1 MDVIL
6 PDGTVVTG
14 VPDNMTKAQFI
25 EKARANGYD
34 VSKLTG
40 QKESNLL
47 MDALNYIPSLGDA
60 AARGV
65 IGAGSRAL
73 TGVQALGGSLSGL
86 VGREEEAAQRFKAM
100 EDRQRSTEQF
110 LKETYPDTGTFREK
124 LVGGAA
130 QIPSYINPLI
140 AGATILGTGIEEQ
153 QQANQLGVD
162 PETAKRAG
170 YIGSIGNAA
179 MMALPG
185 AGAVKGTLVGGGT
198 AFAGE
203 QAQVA
208 NLALSGYEKAAAE
221 RKKEV
226 FDATLIGAII
236 GGGVGAATRPS
247 KPKPKP
253 ESKPVTE
260 ALGNL
265 DAISEQK
272 KQQTQTETL
281 TAEQQAAEAAA
292 VQAGALRTQQGE
304 LALDIPNEV
313 DVSGVRNPYDVGGR
327 ISDLAAGMETT
338 IDSPQLD
345 LFAQGLRDQA
355 YNRPDIQAA
364 ELALLQAKDQAR
376 STQEQGAINRE
387 LEAGYRLLEQ
397 DKPRD
402 ALGRPLYDQQ
412 PFLVQPGD
420 VQEGAPINLGSRI
433 GTDPSGIPSLADA
446 MQAAN
451 QRPLTAA
458 GANPSMYPPGGP
470 QMGMAPSRVPKTNL
484 NDIMAKQMSAVDSAW
499 ESTASSTPRA
509 EQAAVL
515 APTPKS
521 TRPLTEIQQIDA
533 FGKALGS
540 ARPYPG
546 VLRGRVNLQAQ
557 KAAIAGDFQ
566 GVINAL
572 SKSKNLIV
580 SEIAKKAKKLNTKIV
595 IDNNAAEQ
603 LQVKSSFMRQMS
615 IDGATMHLE
624 ALAALRALE
633 PQIKALPDGSALD
646 YEITGKR
653 IQALENGQRVT
664 TISLA
669 NIAEMGHSM
678 FSPLESGPL
687 KLRTKED
694 FQTLLREFESLT
706 KKIGEA
712 DLKLTS
718 TGSKMVGAINGMYDA
733 KTDTIRIEE
742 FSARDESTL
751 AHEIVHA
758 QVLKAVA
765 NPNARQQ
772 PIVKRLETLYDFVK
786 SKLEGSRLYGLA
798 SIQEFIAEGMA
809 NPAFQFRL
817 NQIEY
822 KNQSAWKSFTTTV
835 ANLIGVK
842 SGTSFTELLSIYGD
856 LTTGSK
862 TNLKDA
868 TANLVDAIASATG
881 AKQNFLKDGGIRTA
895 AKDFV
900 NALWDA
906 GSRKW
911 SEVLAKGREL
921 FGDTWSKIGQVVKA
935 EWDSF
940 VLYQKAI
947 SAGKAGSFANDPTLQ
962 GITKTLGKLD
972 NSKTQISRA
981 VDSAF
986 SSMEFPKSPDEL
998 KAESFKAIPGMKDT
1012 PYVAKDP
1019 VFENEKPNI
1028 LAEGKDGGR
1037 FWFMTP
1043 GRLMAQ
1049 ELRNSNLIKTVG
1061 RLFENAR
1068 NRAAYYNRTVLEPIK
1083 REVKR
1088 ISANDNE
1095 VILLRDIM
1103 HKELKNGTPF
1113 TPEELLSAGVSPEL
1127 SGVLQKMR
1135 AAYADV
1141 LAKEN
1146 AARVEAG
1153 LKPITA
1159 LDAYYASRWVGPWTA
1174 EVRLKV
1180 EVGDNRPH
1188 GKLVYFIRERSKGSL
1203 NNAIEWVKQKHPE
1216 LEIINNGYDK
1226 NYSLKKGRIE
1236 AGYEAMLQILG
1247 PEDPLIKDID
1257 AWMKERATQ
1266 TTENVL
1272 GQEKHFKAKSGKLG
1286 YAGSRP
1292 WVDAAKDAREF
1303 LQQQLQYIE
1312 NGYIW
1317 SENQTALREMKKYT
1331 SDADILKQQPNNVK
1345 YVKELAKLELGQ
1357 GTLKEIDALENLV
1370 AKGLGGNTGF
1380 GHMAVG
1386 VAKSIFYLKTM
1397 GLSTPYIVVSLL
1409 QPALV
1414 LPPALIHAKGSFKDA
1429 IPALSDGPY
1438 VLARTLL
1445 DDYNYQNPKLNE
1457 LADFVKKKKD
1467 PFVEEAYRYARD
1479 NQVTEVNPLDEIRDP
1494 ANTSGVPRSIE
1505 VANKTVGAT
1514 ISLPEIAS
1522 RSFVY
1527 MSFVHGLRNKFDTS
1541 TPEGRLQLF
1550 EKAAEMTGFAMG
1562 VYRKEQKAPI
1572 YQRMGMAG
1580 NALSTLTTFPLTYMA
1595 QGWKY
1600 IKEAKKGNPVPLL
1613 AFMGTSLMMAGATG
1627 LINLDD
1633 AIDLYNFVKRWML
1646 TPSQYAFLEKYPMLA
1661 DPKGWLVKN
1670 TPDWVS
1676 YGPVSSLTGTNLYTR
1691 TSMGDVVQFGPFES
1705 STSNIIESMFP
1716 FVAELYKTGEGAWDI
1731 GVGVAK
1737 GDMKRIKEGGYA
1749 MTPSGLRGLYEE
1761 TVPGFREGTIIKRP
1775 SDLKEKQ
1782 VDRPEDEAFQ
1792 RMLGFRSLR
1801 EQKELDL
1808 GFANRTQ
1815 EELRAKQYK
1824 NAADE
1829 LLNAIYN
1836 QKGIPDAFE
1845 TWVALG
1851 GDPRNLNQ
1859 VQKRYILNSVATKLQ
1874 QDAMKAKSSSPAE
1887 RMKAQRAIEI
1897 FNELQR

>member
-247 KPKPKP
+247 KTKPKP

-272 KQQTQTETL
+272 KQQAQTETL

-292 VQAGALRTQQGE
+292 VQAGARRTQQGE

-412 PFLVQPGD
+412 PFLVQPGGF
-420 VQEGAPINLGSRI
+420 QEGAPINLGSRI

-470 QMGMAPSRVPKTNL
+470 QMGMAPSRVP
-484 NDIMAKQMSAVDSAW
+484 
-499 ESTASSTPRA
+499 
-509 EQAAVL
+509 
-515 APTPKS
+515 
-521 TRPLTEIQQIDA
+521 
-533 FGKALGS
+533 
-540 ARPYPG
+540 
-546 VLRGRVNLQAQ
+546 
-557 KAAIAGDFQ
+557 
-566 GVINAL
+566 
-572 SKSKNLIV
+572 
-580 SEIAKKAKKLNTKIV
+580 
-595 IDNNAAEQ
+595 
-603 LQVKSSFMRQMS
+603 
-615 IDGATMHLE
+615 
-624 ALAALRALE
+624 
-633 PQIKALPDGSALD
+633 
-646 YEITGKR
+646 
-653 IQALENGQRVT
+653 
-664 TISLA
+664 
-669 NIAEMGHSM
+669 
-678 FSPLESGPL
+678 
-687 KLRTKED
+687 
-694 FQTLLREFESLT
+694 
-706 KKIGEA
+706 
-712 DLKLTS
+712 
-718 TGSKMVGAINGMYDA
+718 
-733 KTDTIRIEE
+733 
-742 FSARDESTL
+742 
-751 AHEIVHA
+751 
-758 QVLKAVA
+758 
-765 NPNARQQ
+765 
-772 PIVKRLETLYDFVK
+772 
-786 SKLEGSRLYGLA
+786 
-798 SIQEFIAEGMA
+798 
-809 NPAFQFRL
+809 
-817 NQIEY
+817 
-822 KNQSAWKSFTTTV
+822 
-835 ANLIGVK
+835 
-842 SGTSFTELLSIYGD
+842 
-856 LTTGSK
+856 K

>member
-1 MDVIL
+1 MDVRL
-6 PDGTVVTG
+6 PDGTVITG
-14 VPDNMTKAQFI
+14 VPDNFTKAQLI
-25 EKARANGYD
+25 EKLRANGYD
-34 VSKLTG
+34 VSKLNLETTVG
-40 QKESNLL
+40 EDIKIGTAGALSRLDAAQAMARVGYDQALAQAAPTHPYAAIAALAQKGINKLL
-47 MDALNYIPSLGDA
+47 PPTTTDEIFKKQAEREAALNKWANPEQKQQSFGGELLGTA
-60 AARGV
+60 TT
-65 IGAGSRAL
+65 L
-73 TGVQALGGSLSGL
+73 PL
-86 VGREEEAAQRFKAM
+86 
-100 EDRQRSTEQF
+100 
-110 LKETYPDTGTFREK
+110 
-124 LVGGAA
+124 
-130 QIPSYINPLI
+130 QIPAIVGASPQKMQDLI
-140 AGATILGTGIEEQ
+140 QKGESVQTA
-153 QQANQLGVD
+153 QQAGLID
-162 PETAKRAG
+162 TALNTAM
-170 YIGSIGNAA
+170 IAA
-179 MMALPG
+179 PAAFGKTLTQKVLTG
-185 AGAVKGTLVGGGT
+185 AGANTVLGGVSDAATRAIAEQEATKKAYDPFDPRRRAMDAILG
-198 AFAGE
+198 AGFGAVAPKSKPKSKPVE
-203 QAQVA
+203 DTINNLKALNEQKEQQAQA
-208 NLALSGYEKAAAE
+208 EKAA
-221 RKKEV
+221 
-226 FDATLIGAII
+226 
-236 GGGVGAATRPS
+236 
-247 KPKPKP
+247 
-253 ESKPVTE
+253 
-260 ALGNL
+260 
-265 DAISEQK
+265 
-272 KQQTQTETL
+272 
-281 TAEQQAAEAAA
+281 AEQQAAEAAA

-304 LALDIPNEV
+304 LALDTPNEV

-345 LFAQGLRDQA
+345 LFAQGLREQA

-412 PFLVQPGD
+412 PFLVQPGG
-420 VQEGAPINLGSRI
+420 VQEGPPINLGSRV
-433 GTDPSGIPSLADA
+433 GTDPSGIPSLEAA

-458 GANPSMYPPGGP
+458 GANPSMYPMGGP
-470 QMGMAPSRVPKTNL
+470 QMGMAPSRVP
-484 NDIMAKQMSAVDSAW
+484 
-499 ESTASSTPRA
+499 
-509 EQAAVL
+509 
-515 APTPKS
+515 
-521 TRPLTEIQQIDA
+521 
-533 FGKALGS
+533 
-540 ARPYPG
+540 
-546 VLRGRVNLQAQ
+546 
-557 KAAIAGDFQ
+557 
-566 GVINAL
+566 
-572 SKSKNLIV
+572 
-580 SEIAKKAKKLNTKIV
+580 
-595 IDNNAAEQ
+595 
-603 LQVKSSFMRQMS
+603 
-615 IDGATMHLE
+615 
-624 ALAALRALE
+624 
-633 PQIKALPDGSALD
+633 
-646 YEITGKR
+646 
-653 IQALENGQRVT
+653 
-664 TISLA
+664 
-669 NIAEMGHSM
+669 
-678 FSPLESGPL
+678 
-687 KLRTKED
+687 
-694 FQTLLREFESLT
+694 
-706 KKIGEA
+706 
-712 DLKLTS
+712 
-718 TGSKMVGAINGMYDA
+718 
-733 KTDTIRIEE
+733 
-742 FSARDESTL
+742 
-751 AHEIVHA
+751 
-758 QVLKAVA
+758 
-765 NPNARQQ
+765 
-772 PIVKRLETLYDFVK
+772 
-786 SKLEGSRLYGLA
+786 
-798 SIQEFIAEGMA
+798 
-809 NPAFQFRL
+809 
-817 NQIEY
+817 
-822 KNQSAWKSFTTTV
+822 
-835 ANLIGVK
+835 
-842 SGTSFTELLSIYGD
+842 
-856 LTTGSK
+856 K

-921 FGDTWSKIGQVVKA
+921 FGDTWRKIGQVVKA

-940 VLYQKAI
+940 VRYQKAI
-947 SAGKAGSFANDPTLQ
+947 SAGTAGSFANDPTLQ

-1049 ELRNSNLIKTVG
+1049 ELRNSNLIKVNG

-1068 NRAAYYNRTVLEPIK
+1068 NRAAFKIRTVLEPIK
-1083 REVKR
+1083 REAKL

-1103 HKELKNGTPF
+1103 HMELKNGKPF
-1113 TPEELLSAGVSPEL
+1113 TPDELLASGVSPEL

-1135 AAYADV
+1135 PAYADV

-1174 EVRLKV
+1174 EVRLKA
-1180 EVGDNRPH
+1180 VGEDGKPYS
-1188 GKLVYFIRERSKGSL
+1188 KLVYFIRERSKGSL

-1272 GQEKHFKAKSGKLG
+1272 GQEKHFKAKGGKLG

-1292 WVDAAKDAREF
+1292 WVDAATDAREF
-1303 LQQQLQYIE
+1303 LNQQLQYIE

-1317 SENQTALREMKKYT
+1317 SENQAALREMKKYT

-1386 VAKSIFYLKTM
+1386 VAKSIFYLKAM

-1457 LADFVKKKKD
+1457 LADFAKKKKD

-1505 VANKTVGAT
+1505 LANKIVGAT

-1550 EKAAEMTGFAMG
+1550 EKAAEMTGFVMG

-1572 YQRMGMAG
+1572 YQRMGMVG
-1580 NALSTLTTFPLTYMA
+1580 NALSTLQTFPLTYMA
-1595 QGWKY
+1595 QGLTY

-1627 LINLDD
+1627 LIGLDD
-1633 AIDLYNFVKRWML
+1633 ATELYNFVKRWIL

-1676 YGPVSSLTGTNLYTR
+1676 YGPVSSLTGTNLFTR
-1691 TSMGDVVQFGPFES
+1691 TTMGDVVQFGPFES
-1705 STSNIIESMFP
+1705 STTNIIESMFP

-1731 GVGVAK
+1731 GIGVAK

-1775 SDLKEKQ
+1775 SDLKVKQ
-1782 VDRPEDEAFQ
+1782 VDRPLDEAEK
-1792 RMLGFRSLR
+1792 RMLGFRSMR

-1824 NAADE
+1824 NASDS

-1859 VQKRYILNSVATKLQ
+1859 VQKRYILNSTATKLQ
-1874 QDAMKAKSSSPAE
+1874 QDAMKARSNSPAE
-1887 RMKAQRAIEI
+1887 RRKAQQAIEI
-1897 FNELQR
+1897 LNELQR

>member
-1 MDVIL
+1 MDVRL
-6 PDGTVVTG
+6 PDGTVING
-14 VPDNMTKAQFI
+14 VPDNFTKAQLI
-25 EKARANGYD
+25 EKLRANGYD

-73 TGVQALGGSLSGL
+73 TGVQALGGGLSDL
-86 VGREEEAAQRFKAM
+86 VGREEEAAKRFKAM

-130 QIPSYINPLI
+130 QIPSYINPFI

-185 AGAVKGTLVGGGT
+185 AGAVKGALVGGGT

-247 KPKPKP
+247 KPKPKS
-253 ESKPVTE
+253 EPVNET
-260 ALGNL
+260 LGNL

-272 KQQTQTETL
+272 KQQAQTETL
-281 TAEQQAAEAAA
+281 TAEQQATEAAA
-292 VQAGALRTQQGE
+292 VQAGARRTQQGE
-304 LALDIPNEV
+304 LALDLPNEA

-345 LFAQGLRDQA
+345 LFAKGLREQA

-387 LEAGYRLLEQ
+387 LEAGYKLLEQ

-402 ALGRPLYDQQ
+402 AFGRPLYDQQ
-412 PFLVQPGD
+412 PFL
-420 VQEGAPINLGSRI
+420 
-433 GTDPSGIPSLADA
+433 
-446 MQAAN
+446 
-451 QRPLTAA
+451 
-458 GANPSMYPPGGP
+458 P

-484 NDIMAKQMSAVDSAW
+484 NDVMAKQMSAVDRTV
-499 ESTASSTPRA
+499 ESTASITPLA
-509 EQAAVL
+509 APAAVL

-546 VLRGRVNLQAQ
+546 VLRGRVNIPAQ
-557 KAAIAGDFQ
+557 KAAMAGDFQ
-566 GVINAL
+566 GVITAL

-603 LQVKSSFMRQMS
+603 IQVKSSFMRQMS

-633 PQIKALPDGSALD
+633 PQIKALPDGSALN

-653 IQALENGQRVT
+653 IQALDNGQLVGT
-664 TISLA
+664 VSLA
-669 NIAEMGHSM
+669 DMAQMGSSM
-678 FSPLESGPL
+678 FSPLESGPI

-706 KKIGEA
+706 KKLGEA

-765 NPNARQQ
+765 NPDVRQQ

-786 SKLEGSRLYGLA
+786 TKLEGSRLYGLA

-842 SGTSFTELLSIYGD
+842 SGTAFTELLSIYGD
-856 LTTGSK
+856 LTKGPK

-868 TANLVDAIASATG
+868 TANQVSDLKKPFVPKGQRGSVDPD
-881 AKQNFLKDGGIRTA
+881 L
-895 AKDFV
+895 
-900 NALWDA
+900 L
-906 GSRKW
+906 
-911 SEVLAKGREL
+911 
-921 FGDTWSKIGQVVKA
+921 
-935 EWDSF
+935 
-940 VLYQKAI
+940 
-947 SAGKAGSFANDPTLQ
+947 
-962 GITKTLGKLD
+962 GITKAI
-972 NSKTQISRA
+972 NMMSSAKTQISKA
-981 VDSAF
+981 VDSALN
-986 SSMEFPKSPDEL
+986 SMKFPKSTEEQ
-998 KAESFKAIPGMKDT
+998 KSEAFKSIPGMEDT
-1012 PYVAKDP
+1012 AYVAKDP
-1019 VFENEKPNI
+1019 IFENEKPNI
-1028 LAEGKDGGR
+1028 LAEGKDGGK
-1037 FWFMTP
+1037 FWFMGP
-1043 GRLMAQ
+1043 GRIQMQ
-1049 ELRNSNLIKTVG
+1049 ELRNSQLIKVVG

-1068 NRAAYYNRTVLEPIK
+1068 NRAAFYTRTVLEPIK
-1083 REVKR
+1083 REAKR

-1127 SGVLQKMR
+1127 SGLLQKMR
-1135 AAYADV
+1135 TAFEDV
-1141 LAKEN
+1141 LVKEN
-1146 AARVEAG
+1146 AARKDAG

-1174 EVRLKV
+1174 EVRLKA
-1180 EVGDNRPH
+1180 VGEDGKPYS
-1188 GKLVYFIRERSKGSL
+1188 KLVYFIRERSRGGL
-1203 NNAIEWVKQKHPE
+1203 NNAIDWVKQKHPE

-1226 NYSLKKGRIE
+1226 NYSMKKGRIE

-1257 AWMKERATQ
+1257 TWMKERATQ

-1292 WVDAAKDAREF
+1292 WIDAAKDAREF
-1303 LQQQLQYIE
+1303 LNQQLQYIE
-1312 NGYIW
+1312 NGYTW
-1317 SENQTALREMKKYT
+1317 SENQAALREMKKYT
-1331 SDADILKQQPNNVK
+1331 SDADILKQQKNNVE

-1357 GTLKEIDALENLV
+1357 GTLKEIENLENLV
-1370 AKGLGGNTGF
+1370 ARGLGGNTGF
-1380 GHMAVG
+1380 GHMATG
-1386 VAKSIFYLKTM
+1386 VAKSIFYLKAM
-1397 GLSTPYIVVSLL
+1397 GLSTPYIVVTFL
-1409 QPALV
+1409 QVPLV
-1414 LPPALIHAKGSFKDA
+1414 LPPTLLYAKGNFIQAAKA
-1429 IPALSDGPY
+1429 VKDGPY
-1438 VLARTLL
+1438 ILARTLL
-1445 DDYNYQNPKLNE
+1445 DDYNYKNPKLNE
-1457 LADFVKKKKD
+1457 MVDFAKQKFD

-1522 RSFVY
+1522 RSLVY

-1550 EKAAEMTGFAMG
+1550 EKASEMTGFAMG

-1572 YQRMGMAG
+1572 YQRMGMVG
-1580 NALSTLTTFPLTYMA
+1580 NALSTLQTFPLTYMA
-1595 QGWKY
+1595 QGLKY
-1600 IKEAKKGNPVPLL
+1600 IKEAKKGNPAPLL

-1627 LINLDD
+1627 LIGLDD
-1633 AIDLYNFVKRWML
+1633 ATELYNFVKRWIL

-1670 TPDWVS
+1670 TPDWAS

-1705 STSNIIESMFP
+1705 STTNIIESMFP
-1716 FVAELYKTGEGAWDI
+1716 FVSELVKTGGGAWDVA
-1731 GVGVAK
+1731 VGAAK

-1749 MTPSGLRGLYEE
+1749 LNFSGLRGLYEE

-1782 VDRPEDEAFQ
+1782 VDRPEDEAFK
-1792 RMLGFRSLR
+1792 RMIGFRSLR

-1808 GFANRTQ
+1808 SFATRTQ

-1824 NAADE
+1824 NASDG

-1859 VQKRYILNSVATKLQ
+1859 VQKRYILNSTATKLQ

>member
-1 MDVIL
+1 MDVRL
-6 PDGTVVTG
+6 PDGTVITG
-14 VPDNMTKAQFI
+14 VPDNFTKAQLI
-25 EKARANGYD
+25 EKLRANGYD
-34 VSKLTG
+34 VSKLNLETTVG
-40 QKESNLL
+40 EDIKIGTAGALSRLDAAQAMARVGYDQALAQAAPTHPYAAIAALAQKGINKLL
-47 MDALNYIPSLGDA
+47 PPTTTDEIFKKQAEREAALNKWANPEQKQQSFGGELLGTAATLPLQIPA
-60 AARGV
+60 IV
-65 IGAGSRAL
+65 
-73 TGVQALGGSLSGL
+73 
-86 VGREEEAAQRFKAM
+86 
-100 EDRQRSTEQF
+100 
-110 LKETYPDTGTFREK
+110 
-124 LVGGAA
+124 GAA
-130 QIPSYINPLI
+130 PQKMQDLI
-140 AGATILGTGIEEQ
+140 QKGESVQTA
-153 QQANQLGVD
+153 QQAGLID
-162 PETAKRAG
+162 TALNTAM
-170 YIGSIGNAA
+170 IAA
-179 MMALPG
+179 PAAFGKTLTQKVLTG
-185 AGAVKGTLVGGGT
+185 AGANTVL
-198 AFAGE
+198 
-203 QAQVA
+203 
-208 NLALSGYEKAAAE
+208 
-221 RKKEV
+221 
-226 FDATLIGAII
+226 
-236 GGGVGAATRPS
+236 GGVSDAATRAIAEQEATKKAYDPFDPRRRAMDAILGAGFGAVAPKS
-247 KPKPKP
+247 KPK
-253 ESKPVTE
+253 SKPVEDTINNLK
-260 ALGNL
+260 ALN
-265 DAISEQK
+265 EQK
-272 KQQTQTETL
+272 EQQAQAEKTA
-281 TAEQQAAEAAA
+281 AEQQAAEAAA

-345 LFAQGLRDQA
+345 LFAQGLREQV

-364 ELALLQAKDQAR
+364 ELALLQAKDRAR

-412 PFLVQPGD
+412 PFLVQPGG
-420 VQEGAPINLGSRI
+420 VQEGAPINLGSRV
-433 GTDPSGIPSLADA
+433 GTDPSGIPSLEAA

-458 GANPSMYPPGGP
+458 GANPSMYPMGGP

-484 NDIMAKQMSAVDSAW
+484 
-499 ESTASSTPRA
+499 
-509 EQAAVL
+509 
-515 APTPKS
+515 
-521 TRPLTEIQQIDA
+521 
-533 FGKALGS
+533 
-540 ARPYPG
+540 
-546 VLRGRVNLQAQ
+546 
-557 KAAIAGDFQ
+557 
-566 GVINAL
+566 
-572 SKSKNLIV
+572 
-580 SEIAKKAKKLNTKIV
+580 
-595 IDNNAAEQ
+595 
-603 LQVKSSFMRQMS
+603 
-615 IDGATMHLE
+615 
-624 ALAALRALE
+624 
-633 PQIKALPDGSALD
+633 
-646 YEITGKR
+646 
-653 IQALENGQRVT
+653 
-664 TISLA
+664 
-669 NIAEMGHSM
+669 
-678 FSPLESGPL
+678 
-687 KLRTKED
+687 
-694 FQTLLREFESLT
+694 
-706 KKIGEA
+706 
-712 DLKLTS
+712 
-718 TGSKMVGAINGMYDA
+718 
-733 KTDTIRIEE
+733 
-742 FSARDESTL
+742 
-751 AHEIVHA
+751 
-758 QVLKAVA
+758 
-765 NPNARQQ
+765 
-772 PIVKRLETLYDFVK
+772 
-786 SKLEGSRLYGLA
+786 
-798 SIQEFIAEGMA
+798 
-809 NPAFQFRL
+809 
-817 NQIEY
+817 
-822 KNQSAWKSFTTTV
+822 
-835 ANLIGVK
+835 
-842 SGTSFTELLSIYGD
+842 
-856 LTTGSK
+856 
-862 TNLKDA
+862 KDA
-868 TANLVDAIASATG
+868 TANLMDAIASATG

-921 FGDTWSKIGQVVKA
+921 FGDTWRKIGQVVKA

-940 VLYQKAI
+940 VRYQKAI
-947 SAGKAGSFANDPTLQ
+947 SAGKAGSFATSPFKKGDKIITKEGVRGTIVDLKIIPKRDLSGWYAKRQELHDQAFQGYMAGQHTFDQATAIFDSLVKKNEDVLRRLFRNNSNEVEVFPKVLLEGQTRPKTLSSDDIETHFGGPKPFVPKGQ
-962 GITKTLGKLD
+962 RGAVHQDLLGITKAL
-972 NSKTQISRA
+972 NMFSNAKTQISRA

-998 KAESFKAIPGMKDT
+998 KAESFKAIPGMKDA

-1103 HKELKNGTPF
+1103 HMELKNGKPF
-1113 TPEELLSAGVSPEL
+1113 TPDELLAAGVSPEL

-1174 EVRLKV
+1174 EVRLKA
-1180 EVGDNRPH
+1180 VGEDGKPYS
-1188 GKLVYFIRERSKGSL
+1188 KLVYFIRERSKGSL

-1272 GQEKHFKAKSGKLG
+1272 GQEKHFKAKGGKLG

-1303 LQQQLQYIE
+1303 LNQQLQYIE

-1317 SENQTALREMKKYT
+1317 SENQAALREMKKYT
-1331 SDADILKQQPNNVK
+1331 SDADILKQQPNNVE

-1357 GTLKEIDALENLV
+1357 GTIKEIDALENWA

-1386 VAKSIFYLKTM
+1386 VAKSIFYLKAM
-1397 GLSTPYIVVSLL
+1397 GLSVPYIVVSLL

-1414 LPPALIHAKGSFKDA
+1414 LPPAIIHAKGSFKDA
-1429 IPALSDGPY
+1429 IPALADGPY

-1445 DDYNYQNPKLNE
+1445 DDYNYKNPKLNE
-1457 LADFVKKKKD
+1457 LVDFAKKKKD

-1505 VANKTVGAT
+1505 LANKTVGAT
-1514 ISLPEIAS
+1514 ISLPEIAP

-1572 YQRMGMAG
+1572 YQRMGMVG
-1580 NALSTLTTFPLTYMA
+1580 NALSTLQTFPLTYMA
-1595 QGWKY
+1595 QGLTY
-1600 IKEAKKGNPVPLL
+1600 YRQAKKGNPVPLL
-1613 AFMGTSLMMAGATG
+1613 AFMGTTLMMTGATG
-1627 LINLDD
+1627 LIGLDD
-1633 AIDLYNFVKRWML
+1633 AIDLYNFVKRWIL
-1646 TPSQYAFLEKYPMLA
+1646 TPSQYAAIEKYPMLA

-1676 YGPVSSLTGTNLYTR
+1676 YGPVSSLTGTNLFTR
-1691 TSMGDVVQFGPFES
+1691 TTMGDVVQFGPFES
-1705 STSNIIESMFP
+1705 STTNIIESMFP

-1775 SDLKEKQ
+1775 SDLKVKQ
-1782 VDRPEDEAFQ
+1782 VDRPLDEAEK
-1792 RMLGFRSLR
+1792 RMLGFRSMR

-1824 NAADE
+1824 NASDS

-1859 VQKRYILNSVATKLQ
+1859 VQKRYILNSTATKLQ
-1874 QDAMKAKSSSPAE
+1874 QDAMKARSNSPAE
-1887 RMKAQRAIEI
+1887 RRKAQQAIEI
-1897 FNELQR
+1897 LNELQR